1 MFRPIPLIPDPLLG
15 FWKFQPTP
23 FIVDPGMLP
32 TRELVLRTSFLSF
45 PHQMSPLEEVVKKYC
60 EERKISL
67 NGVRIYF
74 DGEEASLADTP
85 ATLEMENDDIID
97 LEQN

>member
-1 MFRPIPLIPDPLLG
+1 
-15 FWKFQPTP
+15 
-23 FIVDPGMLP
+23 
-32 TRELVLRTSFLSF
+32 
-45 PHQMSPLEEVVKKYC
+45 MSPLEEVVKKYC